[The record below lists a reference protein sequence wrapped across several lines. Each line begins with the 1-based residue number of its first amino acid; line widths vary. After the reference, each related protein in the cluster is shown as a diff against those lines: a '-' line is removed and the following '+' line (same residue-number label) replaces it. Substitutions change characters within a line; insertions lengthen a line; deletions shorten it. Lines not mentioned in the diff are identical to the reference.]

1 MNETWPISNFYL
13 HIAFPSALAS
23 ESPANTNDPVWVVL
37 YAALLSP
44 FRGGSPCLDAKRWY
58 ASSLFSPPPPAPA
71 SAPASAPT
79 SPSHPL
85 CAYTSFLADQCCCSV
100 SIFPINSNWK
110 SDFSFGFWIKNEL
123 NWAGFQAL
131 CIYHPPQHF
140 CPGWHFR
147 VWKVLTTKWPLS
159 RTTSWRVKTF
169 SNLQ

>member
-71 SAPASAPT
+71 PAPAFAPT

-100 SIFPINSNWK
+100 SISPINSN
-110 SDFSFGFWIKNEL
+110 
-123 NWAGFQAL
+123 
-131 CIYHPPQHF
+131 
-140 CPGWHFR
+140 
-147 VWKVLTTKWPLS
+147 
-159 RTTSWRVKTF
+159 
-169 SNLQ
+169 

>member
-58 ASSLFSPPPPAPA
+58 ASSLFSPPAPAPA
-71 SAPASAPT
+71 PAPASAPT

-85 CAYTSFLADQCCCSV
+85 CAYTSFLADQCCGSV
-100 SIFPINSNWK
+100 SIFPINSN
-110 SDFSFGFWIKNEL
+110 
-123 NWAGFQAL
+123 
-131 CIYHPPQHF
+131 
-140 CPGWHFR
+140 
-147 VWKVLTTKWPLS
+147 
-159 RTTSWRVKTF
+159 
-169 SNLQ
+169 